1 MSLLNRVQM
10 ICSLMAVLVLVGTVM
25 AGCATGQGD
34 SANTITLW
42 HGMTDT
48 GKETFEQLAA
58 QFEEKHPDFK
68 VNVVYI
74 AQQGEGR
81 NEKLL
86 AAIAGGNPPDV
97 AFFDRFEV
105 GSWANQG
112 SLTDLTAM
120 VEESDL
126 DLEGYYPFA
135 VEEASYKGKL
145 YALPMGT
152 DARMLF
158 YNKDHFRE
166 AGIDSPP
173 KTIAELEA
181 AAEKLTIKKGK
192 RFERIGFIPW
202 LGQGWTYT
210 WGWSFG
216 GDFYDKDKEKVTIES
231 EVVQSL
237 EWMRDYAKKYNIEDV
252 TAFTDSTG
260 SAASDPFLTGQI
272 SMIVDV
278 NAKISVINK
287 YKPDLNYDVAPI
299 PTPTGN
305 DFTTWSG
312 GWSLIMPKGA
322 KNQEAAWEFM
332 KFVAGEEGQKN
343 YSKNTYNLSA
353 IDSIN
358 QELYE
363 EDPIMKQFVD
373 LLPSSNHRPV
383 ISEGTLLWN
392 ELNKARDL
400 AVRGKGDPRQLMQKV
415 SNKVNKELEQ

>member
-1 MSLLNRVQM
+1 M
-10 ICSLMAVLVLVGTVM
+10 
-25 AGCATGQGD
+25 
-34 SANTITLW
+34 
-42 HGMTDT
+42 
-48 GKETFEQLAA
+48 
-58 QFEEKHPDFK
+58 P
-68 VNVVYI
+68 
-74 AQQGEGR
+74 
-81 NEKLL
+81 
-86 AAIAGGNPPDV
+86 
-97 AFFDRFEV
+97 
-105 GSWANQG
+105 
-112 SLTDLTAM
+112 
-120 VEESDL
+120 L
-126 DLEGYYPFA
+126 D
-135 VEEASYKGKL
+135 
-145 YALPMGT
+145 T

-216 GDFYDKDKEKVTIES
+216 GDFYDKDKEKVTADPQ
-231 EVVQSL
+231 VVQSL
-237 EWMRDYAKKYNIEDV
+237 KWMRGYAKKYNIEDI

-278 NAKISVINK
+278 NAKMSVINK
-287 YKPDLNYDVAPI
+287 FKPDLNYDVAPI
-299 PTPTGN
+299 PTPTGK

-332 KFVAGEEGQKN
+332 KFVAGEEGQKI
-343 YSKNTYNLSA
+343 YSKNTYNLA
-353 IDSIN
+353 TIDSIN
-358 QELYE
+358 QELYG
-363 EDPIMKQFVD
+363 EDPIMKQFAE
-373 LLPSSNHRPV
+373 LLPSANHRPV
-383 ISEGTLLWN
+383 IAEGTLLWN

-400 AVRGKGDPRQLMQKV
+400 AVRGKGDPQQLLQKV
-415 SNKVNKELEQ
+415 SNKVNKELE